1 MFEAAELGRKVSKA
15 DFTERANAVHTELLA
30 VQRKLR
36 ESKTSVIVIVSGVE
50 GAGKGE
56 VVNRFHEWLD
66 ARGIQT
72 FAYWDESD
80 EERERPP
87 LWRFWRNL
95 PPRGTIGIMFGSWY
109 TRPIIDR
116 VFGNIDDSS
125 FERELARIS
134 ELEQMLTADGA
145 LIVKFWF
152 HLPKDVQKARL
163 QQDIKEQK
171 KSWKISPI
179 TKKFS
184 KRYDA
189 FSSVS
194 ERAIRITDTGYAPWY
209 IVESSDRRYRDL
221 TTGATLLDA
230 IEERLKHAP
239 STAARASVRK
249 ASTPD
254 TSESKLTVLDRVD
267 LGKKLEEKKYTRQLR
282 RYQRELYDLA
292 WRARQRNINTIAVFE
307 GWDAAGKG
315 GAIRRVTAGID
326 ARLYRVISVAAPTDE
341 ERAQHYLWR
350 FWRHVPRS
358 GYVTIYDRSWY
369 GRVLVER
376 VEGFAKREEWMR
388 AYQEIN
394 DFEGQLTG
402 HGAILL
408 KFWVHLGQDEQ
419 LRRFKEREKIP
430 WKEHKITDE
439 DWRNRKQ
446 WDAYADAVNDM
457 VTHTSTEYA
466 PWTLLPGND
475 KKYSRVQVIKTFC
488 NRLKEVV

>member
-109 TRPIIDR
+109 TRPIINR

-125 FERELARIS
+125 FEREMARIS

-152 HLPKDVQKARL
+152 HLPKDVQRARL

-189 FSSVS
+189 FASVS

-239 STAARASVRK
+239 TTAVPAPIRK
-249 ASTPD
+249 VSAPD
-254 TSESKLTVLDRVD
+254 TSESKVTVLDRVD
-267 LGKKLEEKKYTRQLR
+267 LGKKLEEKKYSRLLR

-350 FWRHVPRS
+350 FWRQKASRS
-358 GYVTIYDRSWY
+358 AKNGCALTRRSTTSRRSSPGTAPSCSSFGSTWGKTSSSDVSRNARKSPGKSTRSPTKTGVTGSSGTPTPTPLTTWSPTPARS
-369 GRVLVER
+369 
-376 VEGFAKREEWMR
+376 
-388 AYQEIN
+388 
-394 DFEGQLTG
+394 T
-402 HGAILL
+402 
-408 KFWVHLGQDEQ
+408 
-419 LRRFKEREKIP
+419 
-430 WKEHKITDE
+430 
-439 DWRNRKQ
+439 
-446 WDAYADAVNDM
+446 
-457 VTHTSTEYA
+457 
-466 PWTLLPGND
+466 LPGRCCRETTKNIRA
-475 KKYSRVQVIKTFC
+475 SR
-488 NRLKEVV
+488 